1 LKQNNVQ
8 VTDNNRTGTKYF
20 DRFTYQLVLWVGLIL
35 LIAMS
40 TWAYPNIK
48 YQNKKAIDQM
58 LTKVNILSD
67 TVKLGTRY
75 AMMTDSREDIN
86 DIIKNICRQKEI
98 ESIRIINKQG
108 QIKFSNSPSEI
119 DLKSDVESQACYVC
133 HRGREESPLDS
144 ASLLERTRIYD
155 SSNGHRVLALITPI
169 YNEPGCSTHACHI
182 HPQNKKVLGVLDVV
196 ASLESADREI
206 LSYQHRI
213 VALGIL
219 VFTGISVGIGVFLTV
234 FLNRPIKRIIKGIRL
249 ISQGEYNHQIDLNR
263 RDEIGQLATA
273 INKMGKQIGEKQ
285 EELNKQRDEFQN
297 LFEHVPCYITV
308 QDRDLKLIRY
318 NREFATHFDAKIG
331 DYCYRAYKNRS
342 ERCEICPVMMTFED
356 GAPHSSEETGIN
368 KDGTRSYWTVRTSP
382 IRNSQGEIVAAME
395 MSLDITRSK
404 RLEEEVKK
412 SEEKYQVIFNNIP
425 DPLFVLD
432 KENLEILDCNDSIT
446 SVYGFHKHEL
456 LKTSFLNL
464 FDKDEEVDYFS
475 QLKTSNTLNRAR
487 QITKEGRTIFVNIR
501 VSPSEYLGQDV
512 LLVTTS
518 DITERLTAEQ
528 QLIQAGK
535 MATLG
540 EMATGI
546 AHELNQP
553 LSVIKTASSYLM
565 RKINRKERIEDEIL
579 KTLAEEMDSYVDRA
593 SNIINHMR
601 EFGRKSEV
609 KKEKVHVN
617 DVLNKALDIFG
628 QQLKLREIEI
638 VREYEE
644 NLPPILADANR
655 LEQVFINLLINAR
668 DAIEERWNQA
678 DHRKGM
684 KKISLKTSS
693 QEGMVTIEFRD
704 TGTGIPKSIIDKIF
718 EPFFTTK
725 KVGKGTGLGLSI
737 SYSIV
742 RDYDGVI
749 KVKSRENEGSNF
761 IVQFPIAE

>member
-1 LKQNNVQ
+1 
-8 VTDNNRTGTKYF
+8 
-20 DRFTYQLVLWVGLIL
+20 
-35 LIAMS
+35 MS

-273 INKMGKQIGEKQ
+273 IDKMGKQIGEKQ

>member
-1 LKQNNVQ
+1 
-8 VTDNNRTGTKYF
+8 
-20 DRFTYQLVLWVGLIL
+20 
-35 LIAMS
+35 MS

>member
-1 LKQNNVQ
+1 MKQNNVQ